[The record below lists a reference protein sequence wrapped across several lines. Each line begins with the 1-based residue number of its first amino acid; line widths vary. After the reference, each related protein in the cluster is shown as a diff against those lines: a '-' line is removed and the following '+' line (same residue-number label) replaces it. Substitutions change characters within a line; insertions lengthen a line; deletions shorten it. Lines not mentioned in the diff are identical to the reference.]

1 MNKLNQKDT
10 RPGTIVPNGVILET
24 HEMATVVFLTEL
36 GYDIELIPKS
46 NIEGIHTPD
55 IRMSGPFSVADAP
68 YKGVPPLRGL
78 RRYPHAPA
86 AQEHP
91 LFPKASVPV
100 QRV

>member
-1 MNKLNQKDT
+1 MAHFYTWQAMYV
-10 RPGTIVPNGVILET
+10 RSARPNG
-24 HEMATVVFLTEL
+24 
-36 GYDIELIPKS
+36 
-46 NIEGIHTPD
+46 PD

-86 AQEHP
+86 GQEHP